1 MWHFLRWRADAATPA
16 EWGRR
21 AERGAENYL
30 IRRGLRLVERNYRA
44 RAGEIDLVMT
54 HGDELVFVEVRLRS
68 RDDFGDGAATVGHNK
83 QRRLIR
89 AAESFL
95 LHRTSNDTP
104 CRSDD
109 TPLCRFDVVSV
120 ARTRYRLR
128 FEWIRNAFTP

>member
-1 MWHFLRWRADAATPA
+1 
-16 EWGRR
+16 
-21 AERGAENYL
+21 
-30 IRRGLRLVERNYRA
+30 
-44 RAGEIDLVMT
+44 MT

-68 RDDFGDGAATVGHNK
+68 RDDFGDGAATVGQNK

-95 LHRTSNDTP
+95 LHRTSNDTS

-128 FEWIRNAFTP
+128 FDWIRNAFTP